1 LNQKFGE
8 AREEIGTL
16 IPGKQGDFVKY
27 IALWDYAER
36 LNGREYEILRLMNA
50 REDDYDIMRIL
61 HLDKGYYYEIKS
73 ELRKDFKRY
82 LDEE

>member
-1 LNQKFGE
+1 M
-8 AREEIGTL
+8 A
-16 IPGKQGDFVKY
+16 
-27 IALWDYAER
+27 
-36 LNGREYEILRLMNA
+36 MNA